1 MDRLP
6 VLYFSNSLVRGGAE
20 EHVLTLLRGLDR
32 SRFRPLVACTP
43 EVARKIEPDVPDG
56 VPVTALRLRHPRD
69 VGAAWQLA
77 ALIRRERVAI
87 LHSHLFYS
95 SLFASPIGR
104 LCKVPLIVETPHI
117 REVWRRG
124 WKANYAVDRV
134 AGRFVDHYIA
144 VSDANRRYLID
155 EKGVPSSKVVVIHNG
170 CDLRRFDVG
179 HTSTA
184 LLRNALGF
192 TTGAPILVVVGR
204 LEPQKGHRILL
215 DALPV
220 IQREFPSVRLVCV
233 GEGVLREELQ
243 ARVRALAMD
252 DAVRFVGQQS
262 NVPEWL
268 AFADVVVLPSFYEGL
283 PLAAIEALAATRAMV
298 ATSVDGT
305 PEVVVDEE
313 TGLLVPPGDPGRL
326 AGAITRLLRDPG
338 LRKRLAEAG
347 REHVKVRFTD
357 VRQVARTEALY
368 ELALRRRQAPG
379 VGDSRLIA
387 AGQRS

>member
-1 MDRLP
+1 MDRFP

-32 SRFRPLVACTP
+32 NRFRPLVACTP
-43 EVARKIEPDVPDG
+43 EVARKLERDVPDG

-69 VGAAWQLA
+69 LGAAWQLA
-77 ALIRRERVAI
+77 ALIRRERVAV

-104 LCKVPLIVETPHI
+104 ACKVPLIVETPHI

-124 WKANYAVDRV
+124 WKANYAVDRF

-155 EKGVPSSKVVVIHNG
+155 EKGVPAAKVVVIHNG

-184 LLRNALGF
+184 SLRKYLGF
-192 TTGAPILVVVGR
+192 PEDAPILLVVGR

-243 ARVRALAMD
+243 ARVHALGMD

-262 NVPEWL
+262 NVPDWL
-268 AFADVVVLPSFYEGL
+268 ALADVVVLPSFYEGL
-283 PLAAIEALAATRAMV
+283 PLAAVEALAATRAMV

-305 PEVVVDEE
+305 PEVVIAEE

-326 AGAITRLLRDPG
+326 AGAIGRLLRDPG

-368 ELALRRRQAPG
+368 ELALRRRHVSG

-387 AGQRS
+387 AGQQS

>member
-43 EVARKIEPDVPDG
+43 EVARKMEPDLPDG

-69 VGAAWQLA
+69 MGAAWQLA
-77 ALIRRERVAI
+77 ALIRRERVAV

-104 LCKVPLIVETPHI
+104 ACKVPLIVETPHI

-124 WKANYAVDRV
+124 WKANYAVDRF

-155 EKGVPSSKVVVIHNG
+155 EKGVPPAKVVVIHNG

-184 LLRNALGF
+184 SLRKDLGF
-192 TTGAPILVVVGR
+192 PTGAPILVVVGR

-243 ARVRALAMD
+243 ARVHALGMD

-262 NVPEWL
+262 NVPDWL
-268 AFADVVVLPSFYEGL
+268 ALADVVVLPSFFEGL

-305 PEVVVDEE
+305 PEVVIGEE

-326 AGAITRLLRDPG
+326 AGAIGRLLRDPG

-347 REHVKVRFTD
+347 REHVKGRFTD

-368 ELALRRRQAPG
+368 EMALRRRHVSG
-379 VGDSRLIA
+379 VGDGRLVA
-387 AGQRS
+387 AGRQS